1 MLFFIGV
8 ELMTFLTKPVFSEA
22 KRLQPVWTHRMLK
35 LTTVGSAMLLTAC
48 ANVQLPPW
56 AGTSNSSPTKTS
68 QPSTSAASTPA
79 AQPAVSRPIASAP
92 QLAALPYNP
101 AIESLFPDPTAL
113 YATPGL
119 GSNRQQ
125 FSTHT
130 EIATL
135 LQSLGGKAG
144 SGYQLGAAAIGTSQR
159 GLPIQALIATQGQST
174 QAMTI
179 NNNGKPTVLLVGGQ
193 RGDEPASTEALLA
206 IASELGQGGLL
217 APLLQQINIIIVP
230 RANPDAADTSSP
242 VTADGTDLTHD
253 HLLLNTPEAQALARL
268 TRSYRPAAVI
278 DLHEFAAG
286 GAFLQKFQAV
296 QRYDVLL
303 QPAATA
309 NAHEFIN
316 KAAREWYSQPIR
328 SALNQA
334 ELSNEWFFQPSAQP
348 DDKSLSMA
356 SLDADTLINASSLKN
371 SAALLIASRGS
382 DLGRMHIQRRVH
394 SLVIAATA
402 SLRATAE
409 KSQNLKQVESFVSR
423 DISALACRN
432 TLAIKAIQT
441 PEQHSIR
448 MLQAD
453 SGQEVEARVDWKSS
467 LSIKPEQTRPRP
479 CGYWLSADSG
489 RAVDRLRLQGVQIM
503 QIAEPGQMLADSYN
517 AARSGSSSPVL
528 TRGAIDTPMGSYY
541 ITLNQAKAHLVTA
554 ALEPDTPFSYVSKS
568 LITSPADI
576 GRVVAAPSVV
586 FEEEME

>member
-1 MLFFIGV
+1 
-8 ELMTFLTKPVFSEA
+8 
-22 KRLQPVWTHRMLK
+22 MLK
-35 LTTVGSAMLLTAC
+35 LTTVGSAVLLTAC

-56 AGTSNSSPTKTS
+56 AGMSNAPSTKIS
-68 QPSTSAASTPA
+68 QPNDSIASRPS
-79 AQPAVSRPIASAP
+79 AQPGVGQPIAPVP

-101 AIESLFPDPTAL
+101 VIESRFPDPTTL

-119 GSNRQQ
+119 SVNRQQ
-125 FSTHT
+125 FTTQT
-130 EIATL
+130 EITTW
-135 LQSLGGKAG
+135 LQSLSNKAG
-144 SGYQLGAAAIGTSQR
+144 SGYQLDTTSIGTSQR
-159 GLPIQALIATQGQST
+159 GLPIQAFIATQGQST
-174 QAMTI
+174 QATAI

-193 RGDEPASTEALLA
+193 RGDEPASTEALLV
-206 IASELGQGGLL
+206 IASELGKGGLL
-217 APLLQQINIIIVP
+217 APMLQQINIIIVP
-230 RANPDAADTSSP
+230 RANPDAADTASP

-253 HLLLNTPEAQALARL
+253 HLLLSTPEAQALARL
-268 TRSYRPAAVI
+268 ARNYRPAAVI
-278 DLHEFAAG
+278 DMHEFSAG
-286 GAFLQKFQAV
+286 GALLQKFKAV

-316 KAAREWYSQPIR
+316 KAAREWLIQPIR

-356 SLDADTLINASSLKN
+356 SLDADTLINTSNLKN
-371 SAALLIASRGS
+371 SASILVASRGS
-382 DLGRMHIQRRVH
+382 DLGRLHIQRRVH

-402 SLRATAE
+402 TLRATAE
-409 KSQNLKQVESFVSR
+409 KSQNFKQVESFVSR

-432 TLAIKAIQT
+432 TLAVQSKQT
-441 PEQHSIR
+441 PQQYTIR
-448 MLQAD
+448 MLQAE
-453 SGQEVEARVDWKSS
+453 SGQEVEARVDWNSS
-467 LSIKPEQTRPRP
+467 LNIKPEQTRPRP

-517 AARSGSSSPVL
+517 AARSGSNTLVL

-541 ITLNQAKAHLVTA
+541 ITLNQAKAHLATA

-568 LITSPADI
+568 LITSPADL

>member
-1 MLFFIGV
+1 MLR
-8 ELMTFLTKPVFSEA
+8 LTA
-22 KRLQPVWTHRMLK
+22 M
-35 LTTVGSAMLLTAC
+35 GSAVLLTAC

-56 AGTSNSSPTKTS
+56 AGMSNTSSAKTS
-68 QPSTSAASTPA
+68 QPSNSIASTTTGPS
-79 AQPAVSRPIASAP
+79 AVSQPV
-92 QLAALPYNP
+92 AATPRLPSLPYNP
-101 AIESLFPDPTAL
+101 AIESHFPDPTAL

-119 GSNRQQ
+119 GVNRQQ
-125 FSTHT
+125 FTTQT
-130 EIATL
+130 EITTW
-135 LQSLGGKAG
+135 LQSLSNKAG
-144 SGYQLGAAAIGTSQR
+144 NGDLLGTASIGTSQR
-159 GLPIQALIATQGQST
+159 GLSIPALIATQGQST
-174 QAMTI
+174 QATAI

-193 RGDEPASTEALLA
+193 RGDEPASTEALL
-206 IASELGQGGLL
+206 IVASELGQGGLL
-217 APLLQQINIIIVP
+217 APMLQQINIIIVP
-230 RANPDAADTSSP
+230 RANPDAVDTASAL
-242 VTADGTDLTHD
+242 TADGTDLTHD
-253 HLLLNTPEAQALARL
+253 HLLLSTPEAQALARL
-268 TRSYRPAAVI
+268 IRNYRPAAVI
-278 DLHEFAAG
+278 DLHEFPAG

-316 KAAREWYSQPIR
+316 KAAREWFSLPIR

-348 DDKSLSMA
+348 DNNSLSMA
-356 SLDADTLINASSLKN
+356 DLGADTLINASSLKN
-371 SAALLIASRGS
+371 SVSLLVASRGS
-382 DLGRMHIQRRVH
+382 DLGRLHIQRRVH

-402 SLRATAE
+402 TLKTTAE

-432 TLAIKAIQT
+432 TLTVLARQT
-441 PEQHSIR
+441 PEQRTIR

-453 SGQEVEARVDWKSS
+453 SGKEIEARVSWNSS

-489 RAVDRLRLQGVQIM
+489 RAVDRLRLQGVQVM
-503 QIAEPGQMLADSYN
+503 QIAEPGQMLADSHN
-517 AARSGSSSPVL
+517 APSSGNNAPLL
-528 TRGAIDTPMGSYY
+528 TRGTIDTPVGSYY
-541 ITLNQAKAHLVTA
+541 ITLNQAKAHLATA
-554 ALEPDTPFSYVSKS
+554 VLEPDTPFSYVSKS

>member
-1 MLFFIGV
+1 
-8 ELMTFLTKPVFSEA
+8 MTLLTKPVFSQA
-22 KRLQPVWTHRMLK
+22 KRLQPVWTHRILK
-35 LTTVGSAMLLTAC
+35 LTAVSSAVLLTAC
-48 ANVQLPPW
+48 ANVQLQPW
-56 AGTSNSSPTKTS
+56 TGMSNSSPTKTS
-68 QPSTSAASTPA
+68 QPSTSVASAPA
-79 AQPAVSRPIASAP
+79 AQSAISRPIAPAP

-101 AIESLFPDPTAL
+101 EIESRFPDPTAL
-113 YATPGL
+113 YATPGM
-119 GSNRQQ
+119 GANRQQ

-135 LQSLGGKAG
+135 LQSLSGKAG
-144 SGYQLGAAAIGTSQR
+144 NGYQLGTATIGTSQR

-174 QAMTI
+174 QATAI

-206 IASELGQGGLL
+206 VASELGQGGLL

-230 RANPDAADTSSP
+230 RANPDAADTASP

-382 DLGRMHIQRRVH
+382 DLGRQHIQRRVH

-432 TLAIKAIQT
+432 TLTVQAVQT

-453 SGQEVEARVDWKSS
+453 SGQEVEARVDWNSS
-467 LSIKPEQTRPRP
+467 LRIKPEQTRPRP
-479 CGYWLSADSG
+479 CGYWLSAGSG
-489 RAVDRLRLQGVQIM
+489 RAVDRLRLQGVQVM

-517 AARSGSSSPVL
+517 AARIGSSSPVL

-554 ALEPDTPFSYVSKS
+554 ALEPDTPFSYISKS

-586 FEEEME
+586 FEEEVE